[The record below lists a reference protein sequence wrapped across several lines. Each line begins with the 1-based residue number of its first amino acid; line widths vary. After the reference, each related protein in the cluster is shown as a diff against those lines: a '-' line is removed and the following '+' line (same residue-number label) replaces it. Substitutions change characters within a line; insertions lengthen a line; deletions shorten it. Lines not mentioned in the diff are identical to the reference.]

1 MRTVVVEP
9 FGDIW
14 AVRLDDVEPQLF
26 ARGRAAEDA
35 AKQIAHRLAAAG
47 DHVEI
52 HLHLRNGQQAARFI
66 CLPPLSEGDGPL
78 LVGGSLLASSTRRAE
93 IQADSVDA

>member
-9 FGDIW
+9 FGDAW
-14 AVRLDDVEPQLF
+14 AVRVDEVEPQLF

-35 AKQIAHRLAAAG
+35 AKSIAEALAAAG

-52 HLHLRNGQQAARFI
+52 HLFLRNGTKAARFV
-66 CLPPLSEGDGPL
+66 CLPPLSGDDSPL
-78 LVGGSLLASSTRRAE
+78 LIGGSLLAHGAATVAK
-93 IQADSVDA
+93 QSVNA